1 MILTTEYQ
9 MIGTTTANK
18 MPAHGGVGE
27 FGAFYTELYA
37 KTSPNEISG
46 IHTVTI
52 RLMLCSTVI
61 NSPFYEYVTRYN
73 GTVNGVS
80 AFSGTNKP
88 WYPWTEK
95 SSEGHN
101 ATTISE
107 GSVDVDCS
115 DGNEMNISITSEW
128 QFKAMPAAYTPQ
140 WDALARI
147 ETNATLPSIERGAK
161 IGEITSDNGCVD
173 GVISYPITPTINNTK
188 VRESVYANGEYLYSA
203 DVGII
208 DEEIVRE
215 ITLADYLKLIYEAN
229 TTTRDIEIKVII
241 ESYNNDTK
249 TGVSESQTT
258 LLIPD
263 NEDTRPTLII
273 SLSPKYITGVDFG
286 GNIGNNNPIVA
297 GKTYLQITV
306 AAVCKYGATLQEKII
321 KLDGRD
327 YDGSVIETEGTK
339 VLQLQVTDSRGI
351 SNPMSPRKIN
361 VYGYRPPYIV
371 PGDGETE
378 IICYRCDD
386 SGQYNEKGQH
396 LKLKFKRQYSDI
408 PNNSCG
414 VSYRIREEGGVIGD
428 LTSINPPTMSNVES
442 DSGAIIYNIF
452 PDPNKG
458 YFIQFQT
465 IDGGN
470 EPTLKTVPIPAEWVD
485 YQYNGE
491 LKSWAFG
498 EKAPANRP
506 KSFSSGL
513 PVYLDGGIGA
523 IPIYEGG
530 IIQEGDGVA
539 EVDLKISIDDIL
551 KHTLYLI
558 CFSIDGVSAY
568 PAIGARTPAEPN
580 SIVFFMPSGG
590 DTKTHKITIDPNA
603 GTIISGVS
611 YDITAIYT
619 LL

>member
-18 MPAHGGVGE
+18 MPANGGVGE

-73 GTVNGVS
+73 GTVNGVA

-115 DGNEMNISITSEW
+115 DGNEMNIPITSEW
-128 QFKAMPAAYTPQ
+128 QFKAMPANYTPQ

-147 ETNATLPSIERGAK
+147 ETNATLPSIARGAK

-188 VRESVYANGEYLYSA
+188 VRENVYANGVHLYSA

-258 LLIPD
+258 LLIPE

-339 VLQLQVTDSRGI
+339 LLLLQVTDSRGI
-351 SNPMSPRKIN
+351 SSTMATKEIK

-465 IDGGN
+465 IDQGN

-498 EKAPANRP
+498 EKTPANRP

-513 PVYLDGGIGA
+513 PVYFDGGIGA

-530 IIQEGDGVA
+530 IIQEGDEVA

-558 CFSIDGVSAY
+558 CFSIDGISTY
-568 PAIGARTPAEPN
+568 PAIGARTPVEPN

-590 DTKTHKITIDPNA
+590 DTKTHKITIAPNA

-611 YDITAIYT
+611 YDISAIYT

>member
-18 MPAHGGVGE
+18 MPANGGVGGY
-27 FGAFYTELYA
+27 GAFYTELYA

-52 RLMLCSTVI
+52 RLMLCCTI
-61 NSPFYEYVTRYN
+61 NSQFYEFVTRYN
-73 GTVNGVS
+73 GTVDGVS

-95 SSEGHN
+95 SSEGHL

-115 DGNEMNISITSEW
+115 DGIEKNIPITSEW
-128 QFKAMPAAYTPQ
+128 QFKAMPEDFTPQ

-147 ETNATLPSIERGAK
+147 ETNATLPSIARGAK

-203 DVGII
+203 EVGII
-208 DEEIVRE
+208 DEEIVRK

-258 LLIPD
+258 LLIPE
-263 NEDTRPTLII
+263 NEDTRPKIVI
-273 SLSPKYITGVDFG
+273 SIRPKYIKGADFG
-286 GNIGNNNPIVA
+286 GAIANNNPIVA
-297 GKTYLQITV
+297 GKTYLQIDV
-306 AAVCKYGATLQEKII
+306 DAVCKYGATIQEKII

-339 VLQLQVTDSRGI
+339 LLLLQVTDSRGI
-351 SNPMSPRKIN
+351 SNPMSPREIQ

-386 SGQYNEKGQH
+386 SGQYSEKGQH

-408 PNNSCG
+408 PNNACS
-414 VSYRIREEGGVIGD
+414 VLYRVREEGGVSGEFVTIPP
-428 LTSINPPTMSNVES
+428 SIMSEAES
-442 DSGAIIYNIF
+442 DMGTIIYNIF

-465 IDGGN
+465 MDKGN
-470 EPTLKTVPIPAEWVD
+470 EPSSKTVPIPAEWVD
-485 YQYNGE
+485 YQYNGQ
-491 LKSWAFG
+491 LKSWAIG
-498 EKAPANRP
+498 EACPVERE
-506 KSFSSGL
+506 KSFSLGL
-513 PVYLDGGIGA
+513 KAWVDKGVGLISV
-523 IPIYEGG
+523 YEGG
-530 IIQEGDGVA
+530 GIEPDAVVSESA
-539 EVDLKISIDDIL
+539 LKMSIDDIL
-551 KHTLYLI
+551 NHYLFLV
-558 CFSIDGVSAY
+558 CFSVGGYATY
-568 PAIGARTPAEPN
+568 PALGTRAPGEPN
-580 SIVFFMPSGG
+580 EIILFLHQN
-590 DTKTHKITIDPNA
+590 DTKTYRISIDSENKTIT
-603 GTIISGVS
+603 SGMNY

>member
-18 MPAHGGVGE
+18 MPANGGVGE

-52 RLMLCSTVI
+52 RLMLCCTI
-61 NSPFYEYVTRYN
+61 NSQFYEYMTRYN
-73 GTVNGVS
+73 GTVNGIS

-88 WYPWTEK
+88 WYAWTEK
-95 SSEGHN
+95 SSEGHI

-115 DGNEMNISITSEW
+115 DGNEKNIPITSEW
-128 QFKAMPAAYTPQ
+128 QFKAMPADYTPQ

-147 ETNATLPSIERGAK
+147 ETNATLPSIARGAK
-161 IGEITSDNGCVD
+161 IGDITSDNGCVD

-188 VRESVYANGEYLYSA
+188 VCESVYANGMHLYSA

-241 ESYNNDTK
+241 ESYNNGTL

-258 LLIPD
+258 LLIPE

-297 GKTYLQITV
+297 GKTYLEINV
-306 AAVCKYGATLQEKII
+306 AAVCKYGATIQEKII

-339 VLQLQVTDSRGI
+339 LLQLQVTDSRGI
-351 SNPMSPRKIN
+351 SSTMATKEIK

-414 VSYRIREEGGVIGD
+414 VSYRIREEGGVVGD
-428 LTSINPPTMSNVES
+428 LNYIIPSTMSNVES

-452 PDPNKG
+452 PDSNKG

-485 YQYNGE
+485 YQYNGQW
-491 LKSWAFG
+491 KSWAVG
-498 EKAPANRP
+498 EACPAESE
-506 KSFSSGL
+506 KSFSLGL
-513 PVYLDGGIGA
+513 KAWMDKGVGLIPV
-523 IPIYEGG
+523 YEGG
-530 IIQEGDGVA
+530 GIEPDAVVSESA
-539 EVDLKISIDDIL
+539 LKMSIDDIL
-551 KHTLYLI
+551 NHYLFLV
-558 CFSIDGVSAY
+558 CFSVGGYATY
-568 PAIGARTPAEPN
+568 PALGTRAPGEPN
-580 SIVFFMPSGG
+580 EIILFLPQS
-590 DTKTHKITIDPNA
+590 DTKTYRISIDPENK
-603 GTIISGVS
+603 TITSGMNY